1 MMCSPRSTLLAL
13 ALTLPIAPLLAQA
26 SPTFGLLGGI
36 TSSKVAVSG
45 NDVTLSFGSRTG
57 FAAGLSMQFP
67 LGSMLA
73 FEGDVLYA
81 QKGVK
86 LSDAGTTGTI
96 KLAYIEVPLLL
107 RYNLGNGPTRPFILG
122 GASVGFKAGC
132 DVTLDTGD
140 VSASSDCDTIF
151 DGEQKGTDIGA
162 TLGAGVAFN
171 RFSIQARYTLGLTE
185 AINDNDDSITN
196 KNRAIFLLAGIS
208 F

>member
-1 MMCSPRSTLLAL
+1 MNWSSRPTLLAL
-13 ALTLPIAPLLAQA
+13 AFTLPLAPIAAQM
-26 SPTFGLLGGI
+26 SPTFGVLGGI
-36 TSSKVAVSG
+36 TSSNVAVSG
-45 NDVTLSFGSRTG
+45 DDATLNFKSRTG

-86 LSDAGTTGTI
+86 ITGGGNTGTI

-107 RYNLGNGPTRPFILG
+107 RYNLSNGPTRPFILG

-140 VSASSDCDTIF
+140 VSASSDCKTVF
-151 DGEQKGTDIGA
+151 DGEQKGTDFGA
-162 TLGAGVAFN
+162 TVGAGVAFN
-171 RFSIQARYTLGLTE
+171 RLSIQARYTLGLTE
-185 AINDNDDSITN
+185 SVDDNNDSITN

>member
-1 MMCSPRSTLLAL
+1 MMWSPRSTLLAL
-13 ALTLPIAPLLAQA
+13 ALALPVVPIMAQG

-36 TSSKVAVSG
+36 TSSKVT
-45 NDVTLSFGSRTG
+45 VTGDDLELDFDSRTG
-57 FAAGLSMQFP
+57 FAAGVSMQFP
-67 LGSMLA
+67 LGNMLA

-86 LSDAGTTGTI
+86 LSNAGTTGTI

-107 RYNLGNGPTRPFILG
+107 RYNLGNGTTRPFILG

-140 VSASSDCDTIF
+140 VSASSDCETFF

-162 TLGAGVAFN
+162 TIGAGVSFN
-171 RFSIQARYTLGLTE
+171 RLSIQARYTLGLTE
-185 AINDNDDSITN
+185 AVDDKDDSITN
-196 KNRAIFLLAGIS
+196 KNRTLFFLAGIS